1 MHFKSFI
8 NSRIV
13 QTIFF
18 WTISFLVLLRIFTRT
33 DEIREIDLIYT
44 SLFHIPLLLA
54 VLIHSQ
60 SIHLFLD
67 KSRYLTYSAGFIASL
82 MVSIVVYPFVFNL
95 LSDLLFSDYYFI
107 AVYDWYEIAGITL
120 IYLITT
126 LLLHLASG
134 WFRQQETVLEL
145 AQAQEEKV
153 KAELQALRAQV
164 NPHFLFNS
172 LNMIYGETLKKSDKA
187 PLLII
192 ELSEILRYVV
202 DNSDKE
208 FVLLKDELEYI
219 GKFVTLQKERLNF
232 SENVSFVVKGDADTL
247 RITPLLLITFV
258 ENCFKH
264 GSVTDPSDQISITI
278 SISGSVL
285 TMKTLNTVTPDSSS
299 FEPGRSTG
307 LANAERRLSLVY
319 PERHNLEYEIRDEH
333 FYLTLTLTLN

>member
-8 NSRIV
+8 NHRIV
-13 QTIFF
+13 QITVF
-18 WTISFLVLLRIFTRT
+18 WAISFFILLRIFTRT
-33 DEIREIDLIYT
+33 EEVREIDVIYT
-44 SLFHIPLLLA
+44 SLFHIPLMIA
-54 VLIHSQ
+54 VSIHSQ
-60 SIHLFLD
+60 SLSRFLD
-67 KSRYLTYSAGFIASL
+67 KTKYVLYAIAVVISLLLSIATYFL
-82 MVSIVVYPFVFNL
+82 VFNF
-95 LSDLLFSDYYFI
+95 LSDLLFSDFYFI
-107 AVYDWYEIAGITL
+107 AVYEWFEIAGITL

-172 LNMIYGETLKKSDKA
+172 LNMIYGEALSKSDKA
-187 PLLII
+187 PSLIL

-202 DNSDKE
+202 DNSDRDLVSLNE
-208 FVLLKDELEYI
+208 ELQYI
-219 GKFVTLQKERLNF
+219 DKFVRLQKERLNLPD
-232 SENVSFVVKGDADTL
+232 SVTLLISGDAHTL

-285 TMKTLNTVTPDSSS
+285 TMKTLNTVNPDSSS

-319 PERHNLEYEIRDEH
+319 PERHTLEYEVRDEH
-333 FYLTLTLTLN
+333 FHLTLTLTLN